1 MGRGWW
7 WWVEGTNVGNHQ
19 LTSSKNRHNR
29 VRDRQ
34 TRRES
39 ISPPSPNSFFSMIR
53 YYHQVGFSKH
63 KYKHTNTNKHS
74 LYSFCP
80 RGSTRC
86 CPSASASR
94 EQKKKKNKRFDIF
107 VSFFFFCWV
116 PGKRGGCVGV
126 HRTPH
131 AFPKQ
136 EKTVSVAGRKKQET
150 LPAGFYNPQVL
161 TVAEYSHEPRPKKER
176 KQVKTEYANLPFF
189 VFFYLGRR
197 HVILR
202 RDIES
207 LVLSASLLY
216 QFLDNMQRH
225 LPNE

>member
-1 MGRGWW
+1 MGRMGRGWW

-94 EQKKKKNKRFDIF
+94 EQKKKKKETLRYFC
-107 VSFFFFCWV
+107 FFFFFFV
-116 PGKRGGCVGV
+116 GFRENGVGV
-126 HRTPH
+126 WVCTEPPTR
-131 AFPKQ
+131 FPNRKRPSVWREGRNKKHFLRDSTTRKSRQ
-136 EKTVSVAGRKKQET
+136 LRNTVTNPDQKKK
-150 LPAGFYNPQVL
+150 GN
-161 TVAEYSHEPRPKKER
+161 K
-176 KQVKTEYANLPFF
+176 
-189 VFFYLGRR
+189 
-197 HVILR
+197 
-202 RDIES
+202 
-207 LVLSASLLY
+207 
-216 QFLDNMQRH
+216 
-225 LPNE
+225 

>member
-1 MGRGWW
+1 MGRMGRGWW

-94 EQKKKKNKRFDIF
+94 EQKKKKKETLRYFC
-107 VSFFFFCWV
+107 FFFFFLLGSGKTGWV
-116 PGKRGGCVGV
+116 CGCAQNPPRVSQIGKDRQCGGKEETRNTSCGIPQPASPDSCGIQS
-126 HRTPH
+126 RT
-131 AFPKQ
+131 Q
-136 EKTVSVAGRKKQET
+136 TKK
-150 LPAGFYNPQVL
+150 
-161 TVAEYSHEPRPKKER
+161 KKETSKNR
-176 KQVKTEYANLPFF
+176 ICKLAFF
-189 VFFYLGRR
+189 CFFLFGKAARYSSKRYRIFSIKCLTFVSILG
-197 HVILR
+197 
-202 RDIES
+202 
-207 LVLSASLLY
+207 
-216 QFLDNMQRH
+216 
-225 LPNE
+225 